1 MNYSDNGK
9 IIIPKQS
16 TSQGSDNDSDEFRRL
31 DRLFKYMRNNKAK
44 TFKAK
49 LEDEELYYSD
59 VEETRTQFKA
69 FFSEVMPIPKPWFKT
84 SVKDESWFNN

>member
-31 DRLFKYMRNNKAK
+31 DRLFKYMRN
-44 TFKAK
+44 
-49 LEDEELYYSD
+49 
-59 VEETRTQFKA
+59 
-69 FFSEVMPIPKPWFKT
+69 I
-84 SVKDESWFNN
+84 